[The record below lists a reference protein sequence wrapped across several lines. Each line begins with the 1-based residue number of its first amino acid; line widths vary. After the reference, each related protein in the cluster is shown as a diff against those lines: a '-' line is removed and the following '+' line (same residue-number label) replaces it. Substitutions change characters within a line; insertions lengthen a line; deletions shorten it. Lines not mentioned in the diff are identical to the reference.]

1 MTGEPIFIEQHENY
15 HKQTIRN
22 RCTIDSPNGALNLTI
37 PIDKGNF
44 IGGKCAMKD
53 VRISS
58 HLPWQRQHWYALES
72 SYFNSPFFEYLQDD
86 FRPFYEKE
94 WTYLMDFNEALIA
107 KCCELI
113 DIEAT
118 QEKTSDFIGENY
130 TCRKASSEEMAQK
143 KHLQSEL
150 QVPVSTEEL
159 LIEPYYQVFKQK
171 HGFLPDLS
179 IIDLIFNLG
188 PEAIL
193 YLIRNG
199 TNLSNHTLL

>member
-1 MTGEPIFIEQHENY
+1 MTVLPSAYLPPISWFANLVTGEPILIEQHENY
-15 HKQTIRN
+15 VKQTIRN

-44 IGGKCAMKD
+44 VGGKCKMKD
-53 VRISS
+53 VMVSS
-58 HLPWQRQHWYALES
+58 HSPWQRQHWYALES

-113 DIEAT
+113 DLELSIK
-118 QEKTSDFIGENY
+118 KTDGYIGESY
-130 TCRKASSEEMAQK
+130 TIKAMEKAMER
-143 KHLQSEL
+143 
-150 QVPVSTEEL
+150 
-159 LIEPYYQVFKQK
+159 PYYQVFQLK
-171 HGFLPDLS
+171 HGFQPNLS

-193 YLIRNG
+193 YLKK
-199 TNLSNHTLL
+199 

>member
-1 MTGEPIFIEQHENY
+1 MIVLPSAYLPPISWFANLMTGEPILIEQHENY

-22 RCTIDSPNGALNLTI
+22 RCAIDSPNGALNLTI

-44 IGGKCAMKD
+44 TGGKCAMKD
-53 VRISS
+53 VKISS
-58 HLPWQRQHWYALES
+58 HSPWQRQHWYALES

-94 WTYLMDFNEALIA
+94 WTYLMDFNEALTA

-113 DIEAT
+113 DIDASIARTDAYT
-118 QEKTSDFIGENY
+118 QE
-130 TCRKASSEEMAQK
+130 RR
-143 KHLQSEL
+143 
-150 QVPVSTEEL
+150 L
-159 LIEPYYQVFKQK
+159 LNIQQTPYYQVFQHK

-193 YLIRNG
+193 YLIRNSG
-199 TNLSNHTLL
+199 NLSNHTLL